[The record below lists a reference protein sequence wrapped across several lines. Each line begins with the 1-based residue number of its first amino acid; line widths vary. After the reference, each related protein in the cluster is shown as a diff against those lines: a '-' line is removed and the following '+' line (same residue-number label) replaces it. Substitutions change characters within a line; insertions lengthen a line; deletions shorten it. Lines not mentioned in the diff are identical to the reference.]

1 MHCPF
6 CRYSDSKVIDT
17 RPSEDG
23 LSIRRRR
30 ECLHCHRR
38 YTTTETAALMV
49 TKHSGVM
56 ELFSREKIIAGV
68 GKACKGR
75 PVTAAQLAVLAQ
87 EVEDLVRLKGSSH
100 ITTDDIGKAVLGP
113 LKDLDKV
120 AYLRFASVYLDFS
133 SLEDFEKAIAALK

>member
-1 MHCPF
+1 MNCPF
-6 CRYSDSKVIDT
+6 CRYGDSKVIDT
-17 RPSEDG
+17 RPSDDG

-38 YTTTETAALMV
+38 YTTTETAGLMV
-49 TKHSGVM
+49 KKHSGTT

-75 PVTAAQLAVLAQ
+75 PVTSAQLAVLAQ
-87 EVEDLVRLKGSSH
+87 EVEDLVRLNGSAH

-113 LKDLDKV
+113 LKHLDKV

-133 SLEDFEKAIAALK
+133 SLEDFEEAITSLK